1 MCVVKRVFM
10 AKKVFVSGCFDMLH
24 SGHVEFFREVAQYGD
39 VYVALGSDKTVFD
52 LKGRPTFNN
61 EHERLFMVKS
71 VAFVKDAF
79 ISSGSGILDF
89 KSELREMMP
98 DYFIVNNDGH
108 IPEKRDLCHQLGIQ
122 YIILERKPHSGLEAR
137 STTEL
142 RQRDFLPYRIDL
154 AGGWLDQPYVSRHS
168 PGPVITISLEPTL
181 EFNERSGMASST
193 RRHMIEL
200 WGPKIP
206 AGNYEKLAKVLFCY
220 DNPPGTEVISG
231 SQDSIGLVFP
241 GLAYAYYEG
250 AYWPSRIEHRVDEP
264 LLSFV
269 ESSLQLV
276 SLGPR
281 FADYDALADTVFDR
295 DRAKALA
302 DAAEGHW
309 DAILDQDIVRFGRTM
324 RESFEAQVAMFPNMM
339 NERVAALIE
348 ENRDCAL
355 GWKLSG
361 AGGGGYLILAAER
374 PIPGAIRVIARRET
388 T

>member
-1 MCVVKRVFM
+1 M
-10 AKKVFVSGCFDMLH
+10 ANKKVFVSGCFDMLH

-39 VYVALGSDKTVFD
+39 VYVALGSDKTIFD
-52 LKGRPTFNN
+52 LKGRPTFNS
-61 EHERLFMVKS
+61 EQERLFMVKS
-71 VAFVKDAF
+71 VSFVKDAF

-89 KSELREMMP
+89 EGELDEMKP

-108 IPEKRDLCHQLGIQ
+108 IPEKRDLCHKLGIQ
-122 YIILERKPHSGLEAR
+122 YIILERKPHTGLEAR
-137 STTEL
+137 STTGL

-154 AGGWLDQPYVSRHS
+154 AGGWLDQPYVSKHY

-193 RRHMIEL
+193 RRHMMEL
-200 WGPKIP
+200 WGPKMP
-206 AGNYEKLAKVLFCY
+206 LGDYEKLAKILFCY
-220 DNPPGTEVISG
+220 DNPPGTDVISG

-281 FADYDALADTVFDR
+281 YADYDALVDTVFDR
-295 DRAKALA
+295 EKAKALA

-309 DAILDQDIVRFGRTM
+309 DAILNQDIVRLGGTM
-324 RESFEAQVAMFPNMM
+324 RASFEAQVAMFPNMM

-348 ENRDCAL
+348 ENRDCSL

-361 AGGGGYLILAAER
+361 AGGGGYLILVAEEH
-374 PIPGAIRVIARRET
+374 IPGAIRVIARRET

>member
-1 MCVVKRVFM
+1 M

-24 SGHVEFFREVAQYGD
+24 SGHVEFFREVAQYGE
-39 VYVALGSDKTVFD
+39 VYVALGSDKTVYD
-52 LKGRPTFNN
+52 LKGRPTFNS

-71 VAFVKDAF
+71 VSFVKDAF

-89 KSELREMMP
+89 ESELREMMP
-98 DYFIVNNDGH
+98 DYFVVNNDGH

-122 YIILERKPHSGLEAR
+122 YIILERKPHTGLEAR
-137 STTEL
+137 STTEM

-154 AGGWLDQPYVSRHS
+154 AGGWLDQPYVSRHY

-193 RRHMIEL
+193 RRHMMEL

-206 AGNYEKLAKVLFCY
+206 AGNYEKLAKILFCY

-250 AYWPSRIEHRVDEP
+250 SYWPSRIEHRVDEP
-264 LLSFV
+264 LLNFV

-281 FADYDALADTVFDR
+281 FADYDALEDTVFDR

-309 DAILDQDIVRFGRTM
+309 DAILSQDIVSFGRTM

-361 AGGGGYLILAAER
+361 AGGGGYLILAAEK

>member
-1 MCVVKRVFM
+1 M

-52 LKGRPTFNN
+52 LKGRPTFNS
-61 EHERLFMVKS
+61 EQERMFMVKS
-71 VAFVKDAF
+71 VSFVKDAF
-79 ISSGSGILDF
+79 ISCGSGILDF
-89 KSELREMMP
+89 ETELRETMP
-98 DYFIVNNDGH
+98 DYFIVNADGH
-108 IPEKRDLCHQLGIQ
+108 IPEKRDLCHQLGIE

-154 AGGWLDQPYVSRHS
+154 AGGWLDQPYVSKHY

-193 RRHMIEL
+193 RRHMLEL

-206 AGNYEKLAKVLFCY
+206 AGDYEKLAKILFCY

-241 GLAYAYYEG
+241 GLACAYYEG
-250 AYWPSRIEHRVDEP
+250 SYWPARIEHRVDEP

-269 ESSLQLV
+269 ERSLQLV

-281 FADYDALADTVFDR
+281 FADYDALVDTVFDR
-295 DRAKALA
+295 ERAKALA

-309 DAILDQDIVRFGRTM
+309 DAILSQDIVRFGHTM

-361 AGGGGYLILAAER
+361 AGGGGYLILVAEE

-388 T
+388 S

>member
-1 MCVVKRVFM
+1 M

-24 SGHVEFFREVAQYGD
+24 SGHIEFFREAAQYGD

-52 LKGRPTFNN
+52 LKGHTTFNS
-61 EHERLFMVKS
+61 EQERLFMVKS
-71 VAFVKDAF
+71 VSFVRDAF

-89 KSELREMMP
+89 EAELRAMMP
-98 DYFIVNNDGH
+98 DCFVVNADGH
-108 IPEKRDLCHQLGIQ
+108 IPEKRDLCRELGVE

-142 RQRDFLPYRIDL
+142 RQRDGLPYRIDL
-154 AGGWLDQPYVSRHS
+154 AGGWLDQPYVSKHH

-193 RRHMIEL
+193 RRHAMEL
-200 WGPKIP
+200 WGPQIP
-206 AGNYEKLAKVLFCY
+206 PGNYEKLAKVLFCY

-241 GLAYAYYEG
+241 GLAYAYYNG
-250 AYWPSRIEHRVDEP
+250 DYWPSHIEHRLDEP
-264 LLSFV
+264 LLYFV
-269 ESSLQLV
+269 ESSLYLV

-281 FADYDALADTVFDR
+281 FADYDVFENSVFDR
-295 DRAKALA
+295 ERAKALA
-302 DAAEGHW
+302 DAAESHW
-309 DAILDQDIVRFGRTM
+309 QAILSQDILGFGRTM

-339 NERVAALIE
+339 NDRVKALIDE
-348 ENRDCAL
+348 YCDQAL

-361 AGGGGYLILAAER
+361 AGGGGYLILVSEK
-374 PIPGAIRVIARRET
+374 PISGAIRVIARRET
-388 T
+388 S